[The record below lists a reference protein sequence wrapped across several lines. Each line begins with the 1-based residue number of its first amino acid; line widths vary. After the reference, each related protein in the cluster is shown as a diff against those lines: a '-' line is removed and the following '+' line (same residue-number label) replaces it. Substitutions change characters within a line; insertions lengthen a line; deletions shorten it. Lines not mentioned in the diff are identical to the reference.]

1 MYFNLKHLKHNRL
14 HRINAV
20 TWTCYRLCLR
30 GSAQSVMNIT
40 AHHCPLSVRH
50 GTFFLTLYIFFAHS
64 WSIRLN
70 MLHTLIQYNGQT
82 VNFHHRHVKN
92 YTEIIFIQN
101 RFELVTSTLHTASHQ
116 QHRIKKKNCAGG
128 ICVVLTFG
136 ESLFKTFPVDMSEDV
151 VWLPVEMSEGQ
162 LTEELFAGKQ
172 TSASYNFF

>member
-1 MYFNLKHLKHNRL
+1 M
-14 HRINAV
+14 
-20 TWTCYRLCLR
+20 
-30 GSAQSVMNIT
+30 
-40 AHHCPLSVRH
+40 
-50 GTFFLTLYIFFAHS
+50 
-64 WSIRLN
+64 
-70 MLHTLIQYNGQT
+70 
-82 VNFHHRHVKN
+82 NFHHRHVKN

-172 TSASYNFF
+172 TSASYIFFKEETSSQKILGD